1 MQMAYAIAREARP
14 VGSEMKIEHIEEFV
28 DLSRTLSFTQT
39 AEHFFVTQPVLS
51 KHIAA
56 LERELGGQLFDRSR
70 QGIQLTPFG
79 EALLP
84 TAQMLVGD
92 RNRLLAE
99 AKSFNMHQKTTI
111 RVGYL
116 QGAAG
121 THIPNIQ
128 RRFYKLH
135 PEVAVEYFTYEFDRI
150 FESLNNRSVDI
161 IIGGLSLSLSND
173 IYEIRPVYEDSY
185 YALVTSDSPLAKL
198 QAVTP
203 RDLRGKTVV
212 IPAPSFFERDID
224 VLVKWL
230 NPKDN
235 DILIL
240 ESVHDINTAP
250 LSVSIDNSVSLT
262 FGHLASYYKA
272 GYSLVPLKDF
282 DAVLDIAVIWRKSYE
297 KPFFDDFARVV
308 QEVIDEFGY

>member
-1 MQMAYAIAREARP
+1 M
-14 VGSEMKIEHIEEFV
+14 
-28 DLSRTLSFTQT
+28 
-39 AEHFFVTQPVLS
+39 
-51 KHIAA
+51 
-56 LERELGGQLFDRSR
+56 
-70 QGIQLTPFG
+70 
-79 EALLP
+79 
-84 TAQMLVGD
+84 
-92 RNRLLAE
+92 
-99 AKSFNMHQKTTI
+99 
-111 RVGYL
+111 
-116 QGAAG
+116 
-121 THIPNIQ
+121 
-128 RRFYKLH
+128 
-135 PEVAVEYFTYEFDRI
+135 
-150 FESLNNRSVDI
+150 
-161 IIGGLSLSLSND
+161 
-173 IYEIRPVYEDSY
+173 YEDSY

-198 QAVTP
+198 QAVTS